1 MAITDERNLFMKFI
15 YPVIIKETESG
26 QFHAKFPDLES
37 CEAYGDTID
46 EVMDNANEAAYTWIQ
61 TELDEDG
68 AVLPRVSD
76 FSDIELEDGETV
88 RNVCVTM
95 RFYEGW
101 DE

>member
-1 MAITDERNLFMKFI
+1 MKFI
-15 YPVIIKETESG
+15 YPVILKETKDG
-26 QFHAKFPDLES
+26 RYHASFPDLES

-46 EVMDNANEAAYTWIQ
+46 EVMDNANEAAYSWIQ
-61 TELDEDG
+61 TELEEDT

-76 FSDIELEDGETV
+76 VSDLELKDGETA